1 MIRRGLFFSAR
12 RDRDADRSVKRFC
25 AALAAA
31 LCLAFGAPAN
41 AQTAQTPFSG
51 FNHDAGEP
59 IEVSA
64 EAFRVDNANQIG
76 IFTGTS
82 EQPVDVRQG
91 DVRLQA
97 KEIRIYYN
105 GGVDRPEGQDAI
117 RRLEAIGEVFITN
130 GKESAEAARADY
142 DVAAAEIVMDG
153 NVRLLQGESVM
164 KGERLRIDLEAGTG
178 RMEGGRVQVSINPAR
193 AGQ

>member
-1 MIRRGLFFSAR
+1 M
-12 RDRDADRSVKRFC
+12 
-25 AALAAA
+25 
-31 LCLAFGAPAN
+31 
-41 AQTAQTPFSG
+41 
-51 FNHDAGEP
+51 
-59 IEVSA
+59 SA

>member
-1 MIRRGLFFSAR
+1 
-12 RDRDADRSVKRFC
+12 
-25 AALAAA
+25 
-31 LCLAFGAPAN
+31 
-41 AQTAQTPFSG
+41 
-51 FNHDAGEP
+51 
-59 IEVSA
+59 
-64 EAFRVDNANQIG
+64 
-76 IFTGTS
+76 
-82 EQPVDVRQG
+82 
-91 DVRLQA
+91 
-97 KEIRIYYN
+97 
-105 GGVDRPEGQDAI
+105 
-117 RRLEAIGEVFITN
+117 GEVFITN